1 MKIQNVFKRYEVK
14 YILTR
19 KQYLELRTLMTDYM
33 KGDEFGRSTICNLYY
48 DTPDF
53 LLIRRSLEK
62 PLYKE
67 KLRLRS
73 YGVATKDSTTF
84 AEIKK
89 KMKGIVYKR
98 RISLK
103 EPVAMSFLSG
113 GPDPLDNQIS
123 HEISYFLKRYPNL
136 QPRVFLSYNRE
147 AFYGI
152 EDDNFRMTFDDNIL
166 WRDYDLSLTKGVYGH
181 SILQNGEVLA
191 EIKTIGAFP
200 LWLVHFLSKNQI
212 RKVSFS
218 KYGRTYQQIYK
229 SMKEEG
235 KRYA

>member
-19 KQYLELRTLMTDYM
+19 KQYLALRTRMAPYM
-33 KGDEFGRSTICNLYY
+33 KADEFGQSTICNLYY

-73 YGVATKDSTTF
+73 YGAAGKDTMVF

-89 KMKGIVYKR
+89 KMDGIVYKR

-103 EPVAMSFLSG
+103 EPEAMDFLSG
-113 GPDPLDNQIS
+113 GADPLDSQIS
-123 HEISYFLKRYPNL
+123 REIRYLLKRYPGIA
-136 QPRVFLSYNRE
+136 PRVFLAYNRE
-147 AFYGI
+147 AFYGK
-152 EDDNFRMTFDDNIL
+152 EDDNFRMTFDDSIL
-166 WRDYDLSLTKGVYGH
+166 WRDYDLTLTKGAFGH
-181 SILQNGEVLA
+181 ALLTNGEVLA
-191 EIKTIGAFP
+191 EFKTAGAFP
-200 LWLVHFLSKNQI
+200 LWLVEFLSKNQI

-218 KYGRTYQQIYK
+218 KYGRAYQQITE
-229 SMKEEG
+229 SMKKEG

>member
-19 KQYLELRTLMTDYM
+19 KQYMALRTVMSEYM

-53 LLIRRSLEK
+53 LLIRRSIEK

-73 YGVATKDSTTF
+73 YGVAGKDTTTF

-89 KMKGIVYKR
+89 KYDGIVYKR

-103 EPVAMSFLSG
+103 EPAAMQFLSG
-113 GPDPLDNQIS
+113 GADPLDNQIS
-123 HEISYFLKRYPNL
+123 HEIRYFLNRYPNL
-136 QPRVFLSYNRE
+136 APRVFLSYNRE

-152 EDDNFRMTFDDNIL
+152 DDNDFRMTFDDNIL
-166 WRDYDLSLTKGVYGH
+166 WRDYDLSLTKGAYGH
-181 SILQNGEVLA
+181 AILQNGEVLA
-191 EIKTIGAFP
+191 EFKTAGAFP
-200 LWLVHFLSKNQI
+200 LWLVEFLSKNQI

-218 KYGRTYQQIYK
+218 KYARAYQQIFK
-229 SMKEEG
+229 SMKEEER
-235 KRYA
+235 RYA